1 MLTNPN
7 YSYIRNDVNGFV
19 PEIWFNNSNN
29 STTHYLNDKLMAVL
43 FQTTSKLYSDF
54 MKYYGAIGP
63 RNWQTFFLNEEDCKV
78 FLDILSYLWIQIN
91 ENGRT
96 WLSLTWEL
104 INYIES
110 VSTPTVGI
118 NETRDNY
125 YLGKIKACINE
136 QSYQGIYKDINT
148 TKLDSKDLN
157 TGNFTENPFKL
168 NRSKKPT
175 HYTIL

>member
-1 MLTNPN
+1 MLTKPN
-7 YSYIRNDVNGFV
+7 YSYIKNDVDGFV
-19 PEIWFNNSNN
+19 PEVWFDNQYNSA
-29 STTHYLNDKLMAVL
+29 THYLNDKLMANL
-43 FQTTSKLYSDF
+43 FHTTPKLYSDF
-54 MKYYGAIGP
+54 MKYYGALGP
-63 RNWQTFFLNEEDCKV
+63 RNWQTYFLNEEDCIT
-78 FLDILSYLWIQIN
+78 FLDILSYIWIQIN

-110 VSTPTVGI
+110 VSSGSAL
-118 NETRDNY
+118 NEVRSNY
-125 YLGKIKACINE
+125 YLSKIKTYVNE

-157 TGNFTENPFKL
+157 TGNFTENPFKP

-175 HYTIL
+175 HYTIG